1 MKHRRPAVF
10 ALQTC
15 TVHIISRHK
24 HASLRM
30 YESAILSVCRK
41 SCVGLFRYAI
51 SAKKTSHLGRAPET
65 FDELVEQ
72 IRFGHGEHVLFLW
85 CAARIQNHQSV
96 NGGIREPVNTLGM
109 RYGYNRWM
117 WMTGSYGTAWETSMP
132 SHADPRHQKRSVPN
146 EALDCPEGQTG
157 ISREHW

>member
-1 MKHRRPAVF
+1 MGGCQLRLSCLTRRIDFFVSESCIIRTLTWRNETVKHRRPAVF

-109 RYGYNRWM
+109 RMVTIDGC
-117 WMTGSYGTAWETSMP
+117 G
-132 SHADPRHQKRSVPN
+132 
-146 EALDCPEGQTG
+146 
-157 ISREHW
+157 